1 MTAPAATK
9 MGDACVT
16 VPTTDNGIFVSP
28 MIIATRPTISA
39 QYLISKIGEKARRSK
54 RFSPLNFAIIAK
66 IIKPPAM
73 RKKLICAGDRK
84 APEILMK
91 VSPTANDAIEMSIR
105 IIPLEFFLVPTNISK
120 LQKNQSIYLQQ
131 NTDKQQSIFDCTLLS
146 GHGLKLRQEL
156 DKRK

>member
-39 QYLISKIGEKARRSK
+39 QYLISRTDEQARRSK

-73 RKKLICAGDRK
+73 RKNMICAGDRN
-84 APEILMK
+84 APEILTK

-105 IIPLEFFLVPTNISK
+105 IIPLEFFLGPTNISNSK
-120 LQKNQSIYLQQ
+120 RTRVSIYSKILIS
-131 NTDKQQSIFDCTLLS
+131 NSLFLIAFCC
-146 GHGLKLRQEL
+146 L
-156 DKRK
+156 DTAKN